1 MTKVSWN
8 NPNFITPRM
17 EELSRAGVRLN
28 KSYVSPKCSPS
39 RAALMTGIY
48 PWRLGLQR
56 QAIGRFQA
64 TGLDPSKTLLP
75 EHLQKE
81 GYTTHL
87 VGKNFRLKMCFFLHK
102 VGKWHL
108 GFCNERYLPTN
119 RGFKTFFG
127 QYNHACD
134 YYTRYF

>member
-17 EELSRAGVRLN
+17 EELSRTGVRLT
-28 KSYVSPKCSPS
+28 KSYVSPKCSPSRSTSKQIQNAPPPGHPPNKSKMLPLQVSLQTNPNCSPS

-56 QAIGRFQA
+56 RAIGRFQP

-75 EHLQKE
+75 ELLQGG
-81 GYTTHL
+81 GYSTHL
-87 VGKNFRLKMCFFLHK
+87 VFH
-102 VGKWHL
+102 
-108 GFCNERYLPTN
+108 
-119 RGFKTFFG
+119 
-127 QYNHACD
+127 
-134 YYTRYF
+134 